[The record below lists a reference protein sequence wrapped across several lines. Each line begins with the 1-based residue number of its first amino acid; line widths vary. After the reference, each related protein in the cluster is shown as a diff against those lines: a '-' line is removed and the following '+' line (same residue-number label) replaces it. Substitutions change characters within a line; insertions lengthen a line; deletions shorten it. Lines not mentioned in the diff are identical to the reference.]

1 MDVRSRLAVAC
12 PLAVATALVVGACVT
27 DSELARRLIA
37 PDFSRIDDTRLQD
50 AMWRLG
56 NSVQALSEAT
66 SATGVSEQERQQKVL
81 GVLDVMA
88 DAAASVNKPGQKQG
102 HKNLA
107 MNIDTLIAD
116 IAAAKT
122 AAQAGDL
129 GPAQTLPMTCLACHQ
144 GEAGGAQ
151 K

>member
-1 MDVRSRLAVAC
+1 MVSRFRQPLAFRLAGV
-12 PLAVATALVVGACVT
+12 TALFVGACVT
-27 DSELARRLIA
+27 DSDLARRVIA
-37 PDFSRIDDTRLQD
+37 PDYARVDDTRLQD

-56 NSVQALSEAT
+56 SSVQSLNEAT
-66 SATGVSEQERQQKVL
+66 SAAGVSDAERQQTVL

-88 DAAASVNKPGQKQG
+88 AAAASVNKPGQKQR
-102 HKNLA
+102 HENLA
-107 MNIDTLIAD
+107 MNVDKLIAD
-116 IAAAKT
+116 IAAAKS